1 MKGEVNRR
9 LRSMLRTVQAGL
21 STETD
26 FGQCTVRENSADQ
39 KKSNK
44 KVDSLLITHN
54 DHNIL
59 EVSIFLDSFTLLQ
72 SNMIHQQNSLFC
84 VSNPA
89 LPQITLITYLQS
101 ENILFITTKAVFVD
115 KFVGL
120 LIPLIVYLFIKLL
133 E

>member
-21 STETD
+21 SAETD